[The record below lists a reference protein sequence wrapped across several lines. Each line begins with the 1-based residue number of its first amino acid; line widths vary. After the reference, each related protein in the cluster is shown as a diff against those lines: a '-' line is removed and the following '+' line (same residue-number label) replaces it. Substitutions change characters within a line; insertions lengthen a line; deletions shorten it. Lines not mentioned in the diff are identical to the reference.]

1 MKRALTLAL
10 AIVIVAGLEAVE
22 PNADTRRW
30 WSHVQALAND
40 SMRGRDTGS
49 PEHRKAQE
57 YVVAHLERQGLRP
70 AGEQGW
76 YQAMAFK
83 RMRLQPEQSGAVL
96 TRGGRAQPL
105 RWLQHIVVAPAT
117 GLAPTVSGELVF
129 AGSDNGASL
138 DTAGKIVVRLN
149 PVRLVAGPAQPA
161 PPADAAAVI
170 GIDALVG
177 PEPMRWPAQY
187 SVALVPAD
195 ADFPA
200 ARGPMNL
207 RFNPAAADI
216 LLEGT
221 GRNYKELVALA
232 DAGRPV
238 PSFPLNAS
246 LQLSPMFETTTL
258 SSDNVLGVLPGT
270 DPILQREHVVVIAH
284 IDGYGVG
291 EPWGTDGIYNG
302 AFDNAAYVATL
313 LDLAERLRET
323 NTGLRRSLLFA
334 VVTGEEKGLHGSR
347 YFTQHPTVPRDQL
360 VAAINLDQLRP
371 IFPLRTLTMHAIDE
385 STLGDTARAVAGPM
399 NIRLQADPEPLRN
412 LLRRTDHW
420 PFMQIGVPATSFIF
434 GYEPGTPDE
443 VEYRRWYR
451 EQYHTPLDDLNQP
464 WVPEAAAAFNQ
475 FFERLVIAV
484 ANADARPQWKAGS
497 EFAPR

>member
-1 MKRALTLAL
+1 
-10 AIVIVAGLEAVE
+10 
-22 PNADTRRW
+22 
-30 WSHVQALAND
+30 
-40 SMRGRDTGS
+40 
-49 PEHRKAQE
+49 
-57 YVVAHLERQGLRP
+57 
-70 AGEQGW
+70 
-76 YQAMAFK
+76 
-83 RMRLQPEQSGAVL
+83 
-96 TRGGRAQPL
+96 
-105 RWLQHIVVAPAT
+105 
-117 GLAPTVSGELVF
+117 
-129 AGSDNGASL
+129 
-138 DTAGKIVVRLN
+138 VRLN

-323 NTGLRRSLLFA
+323 NTRLRRSLLFA

>member
-1 MKRALTLAL
+1 MSVGL
-10 AIVIVAGLEAVE
+10 VIVAVAGLQAVE

-30 WSHVQALAND
+30 WGHVQALAND
-40 SMRGRDTGS
+40 AMRGRDTGS
-49 PEHRKAQE
+49 PEHRRAQE

-76 YQAMAFK
+76 YQPIALK
-83 RMRLQPEQSGAVL
+83 RMRLQPQQSRAVL
-96 TRGGRAQPL
+96 TRGGRDQPL
-105 RWLQHIVVAPAT
+105 RWLQHLVVAPAT
-117 GLAPTVSGELVF
+117 GLPPSVRGDLLF
-129 AGSDNGASL
+129 AGSDNGAGL

-149 PVRLVAGPAQPA
+149 PVRLVAGPPQPA
-161 PPADAAAVI
+161 PPPDAAAVI
-170 GIDALVG
+170 GIDSAVG

-187 SVALVPAD
+187 SVAMVLAD

-207 RFNPAAADI
+207 RLNPAAADL
-216 LLEGT
+216 LLEGSGHT
-221 GRNYKELVALA
+221 YAELVALA

-238 PSFPLNAS
+238 PSFMLNAS
-246 LQLSPMFETTTL
+246 LSLSPAFETASL
-258 SSDNVLGVLPGT
+258 SSDNVLGVLPGS
-270 DPILQREHVVVIAH
+270 DPALQREHVVVIAH
-284 IDGYGVG
+284 IDGYGTG
-291 EPWGTDGIYNG
+291 EPWGADAIYNG

-313 LDLAERLRET
+313 LDFAERLRET
-323 NTGLRRSLLFA
+323 NTRPRRSILFA

-385 STLGDTARAVAGPM
+385 STLGETARAVAGPM

-443 VEYRRWYR
+443 AEYRRWYR

-484 ANADARPQWKAGS
+484 ANGDERPRWRTGS
-497 EFAPR
+497 EFAPK

>member
-1 MKRALTLAL
+1 MKNLLCVGAVLAS
-10 AIVIVAGLEAVE
+10 VIAVSAVE
-22 PNADTRRW
+22 PDAETRRW
-30 WSHVQALAND
+30 WGHVQALAND

-57 YVVAHLERQGLRP
+57 YVVAHLQRQGLRP
-70 AGEQGW
+70 AGENGW
-76 YQAMAFK
+76 YQPIALK
-83 RMRLQPEQSGAVL
+83 RMRLQPQLSRAVL
-96 TRGGRAQPL
+96 TRAGRQQPL
-105 RWLQHIVVAPAT
+105 RWLQHLVVAPAT
-117 GLAPTVSGELVF
+117 GLAPSVSGELVF

-138 DTAGKIVVRLN
+138 DTAGRIVVRLN
-149 PVRLVAGPAQPA
+149 PVRLVEGPLQPA
-161 PPADAAAVI
+161 PPANAAAVI
-170 GIDALVG
+170 GIDSEAG
-177 PEPMRWPAQY
+177 PEPSRWPAQY
-187 SVALVPAD
+187 SVSMVQAD
-195 ADFPA
+195 SDFPA

-207 RFNPAAADI
+207 RFNPAEAD
-216 LLEGT
+216 LLLAGT
-221 GRNYKELVALA
+221 GYTYKQLVGLA

-246 LQLSPMFETTTL
+246 LELAPVFETNTL
-258 SSDNVLGVLPGT
+258 SSDNVLGVLPGS
-270 DPILQREHVVVIAH
+270 DPALQREHVVVIAH
-284 IDGYGVG
+284 IDGYGIG
-291 EPWGTDGIYNG
+291 EPWGNDNIYNG

-313 LDLAERLRET
+313 LDFAEHLRER
-323 NTGLRRSLLFA
+323 NVRLRRSLLVA

-347 YFTQHPTVPRDQL
+347 HFTQHPTVPREQL

-443 VEYRRWYR
+443 IEYRRWYR

-464 WVPEAAAAFNQ
+464 WVPEAAAKFNQ

-484 ANADARPQWKAGS
+484 ANADDRPRWKPRS